1 MVSLLSLFSFI
12 LLVLYLQSIIPLASF
27 NKLNDMKSFVI
38 LLLFFFSTLYLSAQ
52 SSGKNREYYQLITYQ
67 FSTTAQEQSIDGYL
81 EKALLPALHRKS
93 IKQVGVFKPIANDT
107 SVRKIIYVL
116 IPSNKMETLV
126 ALSTQL
132 LKDKDYLQAG
142 KEYLDALNT
151 NPPYQ
156 RMESTLMYAFTMAPK
171 MILPKLTGPKADRVY
186 ELRSYESPTEKYYR
200 NKVKMFNEGGEVV
213 LFDRL
218 QFNAIF
224 YAEVISGS
232 RMPNLVYMTS
242 FENMDERNKHWKTF
256 VDDPEWKKLVSME
269 EYKNNVSKAE
279 IILTRAAAYSD
290 Y

>member
-1 MVSLLSLFSFI
+1 M
-12 LLVLYLQSIIPLASF
+12 YLERLNHLASPI
-27 NKLNDMKSFVI
+27 KLNSMKSLVI
-38 LLLFFFSTLYLSAQ
+38 LLLFIFASINLSAQ
-52 SSGKNREYYQLITYQ
+52 SSGKNREYYQLITYRL
-67 FSTTAQEQSIDGYL
+67 STSTQEQSIDSYL
-81 EKALLPALHRKS
+81 EKAFIPALHRKS

-107 SVRKIIYVL
+107 SVHKIIYVL
-116 IPSNKMETLV
+116 IPSNKIETLTD
-126 ALSTQL
+126 LSKQL
-132 LKDKDYLQAG
+132 LKDKQYLAAGKDYL
-142 KEYLDALNT
+142 EALHT
-151 NPPYQ
+151 NPSYQ
-156 RMESTLMYAFTMAPK
+156 RMESTLMHAFTMAPK
-171 MILPKLTGPKADRVY
+171 LILPKLSGPKADRVY
-186 ELRSYESPTEKYYR
+186 ELRSYESATEQLYR

-279 IILTRAAAYSD
+279 IILTRAAVYSD

>member
-1 MVSLLSLFSFI
+1 
-12 LLVLYLQSIIPLASF
+12 
-27 NKLNDMKSFVI
+27 MKFFVI
-38 LLLFFFSTLYLSAQ
+38 LLLFFASTFYLSAQ
-52 SSGKNREYYQLITYQ
+52 SSGKKREYYQLITYQ
-67 FSTTAQEQSIDGYL
+67 FSSSAQEQSIDGYL

-116 IPSNKMETLV
+116 IPSSKMENLV

-156 RMESTLMYAFTMAPK
+156 RMESTLMYAFVMAPK
-171 MILPKLTGPKADRVY
+171 MILPKLTGPKSDRVY

-200 NKVKMFNEGGEVV
+200 NKVKMFNEGGEVA

-232 RMPNLVYMTS
+232 RMPNLIYMTS
-242 FENMDERNKHWKTF
+242 FENMDERNKHWKSF
-256 VDDPEWKKLVSME
+256 GDDPEWKKLVSME

-279 IILTRAAAYSD
+279 IILTRAAVYSD

>member
-1 MVSLLSLFSFI
+1 
-12 LLVLYLQSIIPLASF
+12 
-27 NKLNDMKSFVI
+27 MKSFVI
-38 LLLFFFSTLYLSAQ
+38 LLLFFFGTFNLSAQ

-67 FSTTAQEQSIDGYL
+67 FSNTAQEHSIDGYL

-107 SVRKIIYVL
+107 SIRKIIYVL
-116 IPSNKMETLV
+116 IPSNKIETLLT
-126 ALSTQL
+126 LSTQL
-132 LKDKDYLQAG
+132 LKDKEYLQTG
-142 KEYLDALNT
+142 KEYLDALHT

-156 RMESTLMYAFTMAPK
+156 RMESTLMYAFAMAPK
-171 MILPKLTGPKADRVY
+171 MILPKLTGPKSGRVY

-242 FENMDERNKHWKTF
+242 FENMEERNKHWKTF